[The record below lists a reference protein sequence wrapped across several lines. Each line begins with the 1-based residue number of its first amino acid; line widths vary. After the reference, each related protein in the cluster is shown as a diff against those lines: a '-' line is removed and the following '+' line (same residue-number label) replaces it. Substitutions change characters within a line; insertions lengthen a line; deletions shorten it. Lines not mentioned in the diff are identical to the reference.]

1 MLEQQ
6 VPKKNIARAGFNGDG
21 LKVLLSRQAGWLAW
35 VALALFVL
43 HLAAK
48 ALAVG
53 GRWDLYEAIAMAD
66 RGFGAFGYSKG
77 LADQFVPSTPYF
89 PGVTLLAV
97 AFGWLGSYQAECLQ
111 AIAIGAVVALHV
123 LLFGMY
129 RRLGGS
135 WALRYYLAFSVVVAV
150 VALAPWLNY
159 AVEFKPDTAALC
171 FLVLAFLILTGP
183 LSGVARSA
191 ALIASVAL
199 AILFKQQ
206 IVAPIAGLVLAHV
219 LSRRPWATKVGDVLS
234 MAVGALLVALT
245 IYRIDGAP
253 FYAVFGHV
261 GRVRNSIINVPHI
274 LLAAAL
280 MLMFTAGYLVSGKR
294 RFGERVAR
302 AGWDLTYSLPLLAW
316 LLACLAGAV
325 NLGGNIGNSAVGLV
339 LALPLLALLFDSVK
353 PWIMSLA
360 LIVVILFCAA
370 AIRRADCWSSYQA
383 RLAVEAE
390 IAQKIEAAGAK
401 HALVSGDSYM
411 AVRHARLD
419 KISEI
424 DAWAHL
430 SMGINKNKSIPDAN
444 ALLDALRPDVVVCVQ
459 GCAVFS
465 DAVAFTPDSKGY
477 VEIPLTS
484 SSKAGVMYIKQ
495 DFKRP

>member
-1 MLEQQ
+1 MPEQQ
-6 VPKKNIARAGFNGDG
+6 APEKNVARAGFNGDA
-21 LKVLLSRQAGWLAW
+21 LKALLAAQAGWLAW
-35 VALALFVL
+35 AALALFVL

-48 ALAVG
+48 ALTVG

-66 RGFGAFGYSKG
+66 RWSGAFGYSKG
-77 LADQFVPSTPYF
+77 LVDQFMPSTPYF

-97 AFGWLGSYQAECLQ
+97 AFGGLGAYQAECLQ
-111 AIAIGAVVALHV
+111 ALAIGAVVALHV
-123 LLFGMY
+123 LLFLVY
-129 RRLGGS
+129 RRLGGN
-135 WALRYYLAFSVVVAV
+135 WPLRYYMAFSAAVSV
-150 VALAPWLNY
+150 VALAPWLSY

-171 FLVLAFLILTGP
+171 FFVLAFLILTGP
-183 LSGVARSA
+183 LGGVARSA
-191 ALIASVAL
+191 ALIATVAL

-219 LSRRPWATKVGDVLS
+219 LSRRPLATKVGDVLS
-234 MAVGALLVALT
+234 MAAGALIVALS

-261 GRVRNSIINVPHI
+261 GRARHSIIDVSHI
-274 LLAAAL
+274 ALAVAL

-294 RFGERVAR
+294 RFGERVAS
-302 AGWDLTYSLPLLAW
+302 AGRDLTYSLPLLAW

-325 NLGGNIGNSAVGLV
+325 NMGGNIGNSAVGLV

-353 PWIMSLA
+353 PWIISLA
-360 LIVVILFCAA
+360 LIAVILFCAA
-370 AIRRADCWSSYQA
+370 AIRRADSWSSYQA

-401 HALVSGDSYM
+401 HALISGDSYM
-411 AVRHARLD
+411 AVRHAPLD

-430 SMGINKNKSIPDAN
+430 SMGINKNKSIPDTN

-465 DAVAFTPDSKGY
+465 DAVAFAPDSKGY
-477 VEIPLTS
+477 VEVPLTS
-484 SSKAGVMYIKQ
+484 SSKAGVMYIRQ
-495 DFKRP
+495 DFRRP